1 MNYQIDPEACNQDFT
16 CLSIYVK
23 IARDYRITQDSER
36 SIAYNGGNLKLIDT
50 VIFDIGN
57 VLVGFSGSTWEKFLQ
72 SHGAQ
77 KEDFEK
83 NLDTAIATLKS
94 LEAQA

>member
-1 MNYQIDPEACNQDFT
+1 M
-16 CLSIYVK
+16 
-23 IARDYRITQDSER
+23 
-36 SIAYNGGNLKLIDT
+36 IDT

-83 NLDTAIATLKS
+83 ISDATVRSDDWSEYDKGILTDAQIIDLFVENDPLVENQMKVMYS
-94 LEAQA
+94 ELRLEAVK